1 MLWHA
6 RLGHA
11 NYHAV
16 KQAPRVTT
24 GMGVDFA
31 ELNIEDMPACPA
43 CTMTGLNPF
52 EEDR

>member
-11 NYHAV
+11 SYRAV
-16 KQAPRVTT
+16 KQVPRVTT

-31 ELNIEDMPACPA
+31 ELNIEDMPACPT
-43 CTMTGLNPF
+43 CTPMGLNPF
-52 EEDR
+52 EEGC